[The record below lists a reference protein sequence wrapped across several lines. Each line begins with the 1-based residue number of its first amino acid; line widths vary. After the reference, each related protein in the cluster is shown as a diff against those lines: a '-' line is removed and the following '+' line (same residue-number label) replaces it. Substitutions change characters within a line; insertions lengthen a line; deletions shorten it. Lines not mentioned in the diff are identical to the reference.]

1 MPSTTIAN
9 PSVYSPGA
17 DITAEAT
24 GTIVART
31 CVSIS
36 GNRTSGGN
44 VAVVTATA
52 AGRIAGVAA
61 TDAASGDLL
70 QIVRG
75 NSRVVKIT
83 ANGTIAAFDEVQV
96 GSSGKVVTKS
106 SGVAIGY
113 ALTGATTGVDA
124 EISLY

>member
-1 MPSTTIAN
+1 MSTTLGNI
-9 PSVYSPGA
+9 SVYNPGA

-24 GTIVART
+24 ATITGRT
-31 CVSIS
+31 CVAIS

-44 VAVVTATA
+44 IAVTTATA
-52 AGRIAGVAA
+52 AGRICGVARA
-61 TDAASGDLL
+61 DAANGGLVT
-70 QIVRG
+70 IARG

-96 GSSGKVVTKS
+96 GANGRVITKS

-113 ALTGATTGVDA
+113 ALTGATSGVDA